1 MRPSHF
7 LQSSGRTRPVVLNQP
22 PGVQVR
28 LPIAQRRALHICHY
42 PVEAPRPWE
51 RAIWLP
57 APLTDDIGPGAIRDH
72 LLLLPGPGKG
82 MTWPILPP
90 EIDPTLTGLWVD
102 MEGIPLS
109 IPLLAD
115 QWYRFEQNWRTK
127 TVFTPWSVGHPF
139 GEKVHATVG
148 WAVLA
153 RIPRHQLIGALAL
166 MSCVFECQGADPRFL
181 ETYVRLMD
189 LPPLYRNKLLG
200 AARGGQ
206 PVLDPKSLRWILT
219 EIAAADEAELRQR
232 ATWRPAPGSDEEL
245 LVRAVMPILLTDSPA
260 GWSHLRTALW
270 LLGDSFH
277 GAERPFS
284 TSEDI
289 LAGVTALGCATAQTG
304 GWLPTLERWTDIWSI
319 PDNHRAVQSSTA
331 PPSAMRAAYGAALGI
346 DPVQWL
352 AGISFIGLRWWMSF
366 QPGALA
372 QGMTLPTSL
381 DQVLRFQLGSDA
393 IQLSAEFGNA
403 WRTHLVTGVEQFADD
418 IRSRAGN
425 YAGLGSLPQT
435 DSLACRNHP
444 ILEMPDGVLV
454 PISLN
459 LMAERSSVLH
469 RWLLNTHGARQ
480 VNGPVGYMF
489 EAYVDDLVSTKAGAS
504 HRVLSEAEIT
514 AVLGDSCRCDLAV
527 VNGTDWLFIETS
539 LQTIAR
545 TVATGQA
552 GGIDEL
558 CRRYHNEADQAEET
572 ARRADELAKVYGL
585 AKPSSTTYI
594 VVVDNSAPHSPA
606 LMARMHELRPGRNP
620 RFVVSAD
627 ELDALARLGELGWS
641 MPGAVQRW
649 RSQPQEGPIS
659 TVSAELARLIR
670 PKTGPNRDEWERWRT
685 LLPTDEP
692 PTAEP
697 PKAA

>member
-1 MRPSHF
+1 MSRLHFSQPGRRRP
-7 LQSSGRTRPVVLNQP
+7 PVVLNQS
-22 PGVQVR
+22 PGIQVR
-28 LPIAQRRALHICHY
+28 LAVAQRRALHVCHY
-42 PVEAPRPWE
+42 PVEAPLPWE

-57 APLTDDIGPGAIRDH
+57 APLTDDIGPGVTGEH
-72 LLLLPGPGKG
+72 LLLLPVPVKG

-102 MEGIPLS
+102 MEDMPLS
-109 IPLLAD
+109 IPLLVD

-127 TVFTPWSVGHPF
+127 TVFTPWSVGHAF
-139 GEKVHATVG
+139 GEKAHATVG

-153 RIPRHQLIGALAL
+153 RIPRHQLMAILAL
-166 MSCVFECQGADPRFL
+166 LSCVFECRGTDRQFL
-181 ETYVRLMD
+181 ESYVQQMG

-200 AARGGQ
+200 AAQGGQ

-219 EIAAADEAELRQR
+219 EIAVADETELQQR
-232 ATWRPAPGSDEEL
+232 AVWRPVRGSDEEL
-245 LVRAVMPILLTDSPA
+245 LVRAVMPILLTDSPP
-260 GWSHLRTALW
+260 GWSHLRMALW

-277 GAERPFS
+277 GADRPLS
-284 TSEDI
+284 TNEDI
-289 LAGVTALGCATAQTG
+289 LSGVTALGLAAAQSG
-304 GWLPTLERWTDIWSI
+304 GWLPILERWTDIWSI
-319 PDNHRAVQSSTA
+319 PDSHRAVQSSTA
-331 PPSAMRAAYGAALGI
+331 PPSAIRAAYGTALGI

-352 AGISFIGLRWWMSF
+352 AGMSFIGLRWWMSF
-366 QPGALA
+366 QPDALA
-372 QGMTLPTSL
+372 RGVTLPMNI

-393 IQLSAEFGNA
+393 IQLSAEFGNVV
-403 WRTHLVTGVEQFADD
+403 RTHLVAGMEQFADD
-418 IRSRAGN
+418 VRSRAPD
-425 YAGLGSLPQT
+425 YVGLGTLPQT

-444 ILEMPDGVLV
+444 ILEMPNGVLV
-454 PISLN
+454 PISLH

-469 RWLLNTHGARQ
+469 RWLLNTHGARR

-489 EAYVDDLVSTKAGAS
+489 EAYIDDLVSAKAGAS

-545 TVATGQA
+545 TVATGQV

-558 CRRYHNEADQAEET
+558 CGRYHNEADQAEET
-572 ARRADELAKVYGL
+572 ARRADELAKAYGMV
-585 AKPSSTTYI
+585 KPCSTTYI

-606 LMARMHELRPGRNP
+606 LIARMHELRPGRNP

-627 ELDALARLGELGWS
+627 EFDALTQLGQLGWS

-659 TVSAELARLIR
+659 TVSAELAALIR
-670 PKTGPNRDEWERWRT
+670 PKSGPNRDAWERWHMQ
-685 LLPTDEP
+685 LPLEDP